1 MSDTRTPIPLEL
13 EKWLPCP
20 DDLLIIAGPCSVE
33 SWEQLITTAKQIAAC
48 GRVQVLRAGVWKP
61 RSQPGHFEGRGE
73 SALPWLNEIKEQT
86 GLLAAVEVAQPRHV
100 ELCLKNN
107 IDIIWLGART
117 SVNPFMVQE
126 IADTIKGTKIPVMI
140 KNPVCPDLRLWIGAI
155 ERIMLAGT
163 EKVIAIHRGFQSHQ
177 KSLYR
182 NLPLWNIPL
191 ALKKEMP
198 HLPIICDPS
207 HIAGNKEL
215 LTDIASKALAFNMNG
230 LMIEV
235 HNKPEK
241 ALTDPLQQISP
252 DLLIKLLDEVIEKKN
267 TENPEQKLNALR
279 QLIDEIDHEML
290 DALSN
295 RMIAI
300 KEIGK
305 LKRLTNADILQ
316 PERQKK
322 LFADRL
328 KRAREIGLNAVF
340 INQLLQLLHKESV
353 TIQSTSR

>member
-1 MSDTRTPIPLEL
+1 MEL